1 MKISIIMPSYLGE
14 YKGAAS
20 NRETKILRAIDSVIN
35 QTYEDWEL
43 YIVADG
49 CRKTFDIVE
58 NRYSGHPKIEMSLI
72 NKQPLWSGKVR
83 NFGIEHCTGEWVC
96 YCDTD
101 DFLGKNHLQI
111 IANNTFEHDWLF
123 FDDMVLRSNRELQF
137 NVDTNAFHQRK
148 CHPNKQGQNGTSNIA
163 HKKSLGVLWK
173 DETYLHDFKFLQE
186 LKAKSKNWAFI
197 KGGEYHVCHLP
208 DLKNK
213 KGFDV

>member
-1 MKISIIMPSYLGE
+1 MKISVILPSYLGE

-43 YIVADG
+43 YIIADG
-49 CRKTFDIVE
+49 CRKTWDIVE

-83 NFGIEHCTGEWVC
+83 NLGIEKCSGDWIA

-111 IANNTFEHDWLF
+111 IANNAFEHDWLF
-123 FDDMVLRSNRELQF
+123 FDDIIWNGKEF
-137 NVDTNAFHQRK
+137 IKRK
-148 CHPNKQGQNGTSNIA
+148 CDPNKPGQNGTSNIA

-173 DETYLHDFKFLQE
+173 DESYAHDFKFLQE
-186 LKAKSKNWAFI
+186 LKKKSKNWGFI
-197 KGGEYHVCHLP
+197 KGGGEYHVCHLP